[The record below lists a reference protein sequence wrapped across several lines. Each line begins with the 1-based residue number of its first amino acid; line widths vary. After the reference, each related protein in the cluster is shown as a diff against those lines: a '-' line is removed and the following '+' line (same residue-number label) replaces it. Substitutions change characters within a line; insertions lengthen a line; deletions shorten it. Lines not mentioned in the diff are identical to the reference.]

1 MNAPVPARIQLRRTR
16 GWRMP
21 AGAVKVDRTTP
32 WGNPYVIG
40 MLGIPDAATAVEKF
54 RRLLARPALAADHV
68 RFHLTCERIRAEL
81 AGKDLACWCP
91 PGSPCHADVLL
102 AIANA
107 SPSFDP
113 QTQESCDVLP

>member
-1 MNAPVPARIQLRRTR
+1 MSAAGPQRVQLRRTK

-21 AGAVKVDRTTP
+21 AGAVKVDRTTV
-32 WGNPYVIG
+32 WGNPYAVG
-40 MLGIPDAATAVEKF
+40 MLGVPDAATAVAKF
-54 RRLLARPALAADHV
+54 RRLLARPSLAADHV

-81 AGKDLACWCP
+81 AGKDLACWCR

-107 SPSFDP
+107 PPPFNP
-113 QTQESCDVLP
+113 HFQESCDVLP